1 SVVVSGKSCG
11 SPGEG
16 KNGHFDLSE
25 GILFGDKVVATCN
38 TGYMLVGSDV
48 RTCMDGGWDG
58 RVPLCEV
65 VKCGKP
71 PTIVNGGPVVQPEEM
86 YNYGDVV
93 QYGCEKDYTLVGTKS
108 ITCSENGEF
117 HSVWL
122 LTKYRT
128 AHMNCLQQ
136 GCQRYMAV
144 DVAHRIE
151 KKQDAIGSRSII
163 IQFAFHTARD
173 AVWKKAKESAF
184 LKEREFRFG
193 EDLTAAD
200 KAAKAKL
207 WPLVQQA

>member
-1 SVVVSGKSCG
+1 MPVLDGLDESPVLLACEVKLTCKRKSCG

-93 QYGCEKDYTLVGTKS
+93 QYGCEKDYTLWSHV
-108 ITCSENGEF
+108 F
-117 HSVWL
+117 L
-122 LTKYRT
+122 LLLR
-128 AHMNCLQQ
+128 
-136 GCQRYMAV
+136 MAF
-144 DVAHRIE
+144 RIE
-151 KKQDAIGSRSII
+151 GRPPYTYKS
-163 IQFAFHTARD
+163 F
-173 AVWKKAKESAF
+173 
-184 LKEREFRFG
+184 
-193 EDLTAAD
+193 
-200 KAAKAKL
+200 
-207 WPLVQQA
+207 